1 MSDSFPESPIIIIG
15 AGRSGTNM
23 LRDILTREPAFITWP
38 CDEINY
44 IWRHNH
50 RGYETDQFTREMADE
65 KTKKYIRQ
73 SFSSLAKKN
82 TSATVVE
89 KTCANSLR
97 CGFIHEIFPA
107 AKFIHIVRDGRDV
120 AASAALRWNA
130 KLDPAYLF
138 SKARFVPKSDLFY
151 YASRYFYARL
161 YRVFSKQE
169 RLSTWGPKFEGMQ
182 TAFRDNDLPVG
193 CAIQWRECVKAAT
206 LQLEKVPSDQV
217 LTLRYETFTSNPC
230 KELARV
236 FEFANVSVEEARL
249 HELTTGVSTKS
260 VKKWKSQLA
269 DSEIAAIQDE
279 AGSWLERLGY
289 EL

>member
-1 MSDSFPESPIIIIG
+1 M
-15 AGRSGTNM
+15 
-23 LRDILTREPAFITWP
+23 
-38 CDEINY
+38 
-44 IWRHNH
+44 
-50 RGYETDQFTREMADE
+50 
-65 KTKKYIRQ
+65 
-73 SFSSLAKKN
+73 
-82 TSATVVE
+82 
-89 KTCANSLR
+89 
-97 CGFIHEIFPA
+97 
-107 AKFIHIVRDGRDV
+107 
-120 AASAALRWNA
+120 
-130 KLDPAYLF
+130 
-138 SKARFVPKSDLFY
+138 
-151 YASRYFYARL
+151 
-161 YRVFSKQE
+161 
-169 RLSTWGPKFEGMQ
+169 
-182 TAFRDNDLPVG
+182 
-193 CAIQWRECVKAAT
+193 KAAT